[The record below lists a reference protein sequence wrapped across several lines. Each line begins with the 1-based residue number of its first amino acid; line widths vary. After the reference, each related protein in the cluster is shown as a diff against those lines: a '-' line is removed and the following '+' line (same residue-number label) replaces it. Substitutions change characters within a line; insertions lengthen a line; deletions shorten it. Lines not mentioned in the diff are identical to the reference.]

1 VTFRV
6 KKTANFCQIS
16 NAALR
21 DTRLSYCARGIL
33 AMVMTHSDEWKTST
47 DWLRENTQSEGK
59 VAIGN
64 AIKELKAA
72 GYLKITPL
80 YTDGRF
86 NGHVW
91 SWSDAP
97 QQDEEQ
103 NSRNQD
109 CCDEESRKQDFIP
122 EHQPAEH
129 HKEEEKGAAEAAPLP
144 SETSFPKSK
153 APVPHPKNSAPPP
166 PTPKV
171 KAPRPRNLL
180 GEAMLEVCWGITD
193 YTKATKEQWSLAVK
207 AINGIKE
214 VQPDLSPEMI
224 RQFAAQKRREWD
236 GASFSPGAFLKH
248 WRPVSSAAAGIPEE
262 DPFPGKITVTM
273 ADIITKFGNG
283 ALGMKWRSAMERAG
297 RLR

>member
-1 VTFRV
+1 
-6 KKTANFCQIS
+6 
-16 NAALR
+16 
-21 DTRLSYCARGIL
+21 
-33 AMVMTHSDEWKTST
+33 
-47 DWLRENTQSEGK
+47 
-59 VAIGN
+59 
-64 AIKELKAA
+64 
-72 GYLKITPL
+72 
-80 YTDGRF
+80 
-86 NGHVW
+86 
-91 SWSDAP
+91 
-97 QQDEEQ
+97 
-103 NSRNQD
+103 
-109 CCDEESRKQDFIP
+109 
-122 EHQPAEH
+122 
-129 HKEEEKGAAEAAPLP
+129 
-144 SETSFPKSK
+144 
-153 APVPHPKNSAPPP
+153 
-166 PTPKV
+166 
-171 KAPRPRNLL
+171 
-180 GEAMLEVCWGITD
+180 MLEVCWGISD